1 MKKHTILLFAALVL
15 SFAAAAQTKVLFSQV
30 QAMDRQ
36 DSLRGT
42 DATIQLTGTEG
53 SGSAMLVQHG
63 DIAVKVGAKVST
75 HNVARSSVKD
85 SAVNL
90 ILDIAMKAG
99 RDKDSKRVEKIFYMD
114 QKRSGTVS
122 QRFTFKQGLDVRTI
136 TLTFNVAVE

>member
-1 MKKHTILLFAALVL
+1 MKKHTILLFATLVL
-15 SFAAAAQTKVLFSQV
+15 SYAAAAQTKVLFSHV